1 MSDFLFSDIAI
12 QSAKIALDGLSLRQ
26 QAISRNLANVD
37 TPGYRAQTVSF
48 QDTLNRLR
56 AEDGTLKM
64 TLTNAEHQRNPNQA
78 TALFNVENRA
88 GGSYRADQNNVDID
102 IELIDQSET
111 AIQYEAV
118 TLSINQKL
126 QLLKNLAR

>member
-56 AEDGTLKM
+56 QEDGTLNM
-64 TLTNAEHQRNPNQA
+64 TLTDAQHQRNPNQA
-78 TALFNVENRA
+78 TVLYNVESRA

-102 IELIDQSET
+102 VELIDQSET